1 MAATA
6 SNKRVILKRYVTG
19 LLSEDDMEVVTT
31 EVPPLAVVPAG
42 SEAVVVKNLYVSCDP
57 YMRNRMTRHEVLAN
71 FGVMRVISSGHPDFK
86 AGDLVWG

>member
-19 LLSEDDMEVVTT
+19 FLSEDDMEVVTT
-31 EVPPLAVVPAG
+31 EAPPLAVPAG

-57 YMRNRMTRHEVLAN
+57 YMRNRMTRHEVPSYVSDFIPGEVRAFN
-71 FGVMRVISSGHPDFK
+71 VIELSF
-86 AGDLVWG
+86 L

>member
-19 LLSEDDMEVVTT
+19 FLSEDDMEVVMT
-31 EVPPLAVVPAG
+31 EAPPLAVPAG

-57 YMRNRMTRHEVLAN
+57 YMRNRMIRHEMPSYV
-71 FGVMRVISSGHPDFK
+71 PDFVP
-86 AGDLVWG
+86 GEVYELSMSQNQFLLN